1 MSAFREGVL
10 AGRTAFV
17 AGASGGI
24 NLGIAQAL
32 SRAGAAVTVVSRNEQ
47 RIAAAA
53 ATLTQAGG
61 RALGIMADVREP
73 EALQAAYAR
82 TVEAFGPIDIV
93 VSGAAGNFHANA
105 AELSPKGFK
114 TVVDIDLLGTFNVFR
129 VGYEHLRTPG
139 ASLIAITAPGARRPG
154 LHQVH
159 ANAAKAGVNMVVQCL
174 AMEWGPAGIRVNAI
188 SPGPIAGTEGMARL
202 AATPQREEAIRT
214 RLALRRYGEVSDIAE
229 AALYL
234 ASDAGRYVTGAILD
248 CDGGMALGDASGN
261 ALPTIP
267 R

>member
-1 MSAFREGVL
+1 VSAFRDGVL

-32 SRAGAAVTVVSRNEQ
+32 ARAGAAVTLASRSAE

-53 ATLTQAGG
+53 GTITQAGG
-61 RALGIMADVREP
+61 RALGIAADVREP
-73 EALQAAYAR
+73 EVLQAAYAKA
-82 TVEAFGPIDIV
+82 VEAFGPVDIV
-93 VSGAAGNFHANA
+93 ISGAAGNFHANA

-129 VGYEHLRTPG
+129 LAFDHLRKPG

-202 AATPQREEAIRT
+202 ASTPEREQAIRT
-214 RLALRRYGEVSDIAE
+214 RLALRRYGEVGDVAE

-248 CDGGMALGDASGN
+248 CDGGMVLGDASGD
-261 ALPTIP
+261 ALPAA

>member
-1 MSAFREGVL
+1 MSAFRDGLL

-32 SRAGAAVTVVSRNEQ
+32 ARAGAAVTVVSRHAE
-47 RIAAAA
+47 RSAAAA
-53 ATLTQAGG
+53 ATVTDAGG
-61 RALGIMADVREP
+61 RALGIAADVREP
-73 EALQAAYAR
+73 EALQGAYAQ
-82 TVEAFGPIDIV
+82 TVGAFGPIDVV
-93 VSGAAGNFHANA
+93 VSGAAGNFHASA

-129 VGYEHLRTPG
+129 LAYEHLRTPG

-202 AATPQREEAIRT
+202 AATAERENAIRA
-214 RLALRRYGEVSDIAE
+214 RLALRHYGEISDISE

-234 ASDAGRYVTGAILD
+234 ASDAGRYVTGTVLD
-248 CDGGMALGDASGN
+248 CDGGMALGDASGD
-261 ALPTIP
+261 AL
-267 R
+267 RAAEA

>member
-1 MSAFREGVL
+1 MSGASAFRDGLL
-10 AGRTAFV
+10 AGRTALV

-24 NLGIAQAL
+24 NLGIAQAIA
-32 SRAGAAVTVVSRNEQ
+32 RAGAAVTVLSRDAA

-53 ATLTQAGG
+53 ATISGAGG
-61 RALGIMADVREP
+61 RALGVAADVRDP
-73 EALQAAYAR
+73 EALQAAYAAA
-82 TVEAFGPIDIV
+82 VAAFGPIDIV
-93 VSGAAGNFHANA
+93 VSGAAGNFPAAA

-129 VGYEHLRTPG
+129 LSWEHLRKPG

-154 LHQVH
+154 LNQVH

-174 AMEWGPAGIRVNAI
+174 AMEWGPAGVRVNAI

-202 AATPQREEAIRT
+202 AASPEREQAIRS
-214 RLALRRYGEVSDIAE
+214 RLALRRYGEIEDIAE

-234 ASDAGRYVTGAILD
+234 AGDAGRYVTGAILD
-248 CDGGMALGDASGN
+248 CDGGMVLGDASGQ
-261 ALPTIP
+261 PP
-267 R
+267 H